1 MSLGFSII
9 PSSSPTKNPK
19 LGPSLVDKLNPNS
32 ANLTKKIIIRIPK
45 KKQLGSTRQRYSR
58 YPSKIASFKYQPT
71 RKGGISIL
79 PSFAKFKKSPKFDIR
94 KLVDSVKHVIEANQK
109 ESLYVNNIS
118 YENASQ
124 WNVEMTDNVVTLKN
138 GSFVNRGKEFRNKQ
152 RSKSGDRETEKKLAF
167 LSKEQNEIN
176 KPTTKLIE
184 TRETNEINET
194 NGAIHPISLQ
204 YLQDE
209 SQIKE
214 IPKMKNNPYT
224 ENKALD
230 TSEQEE
236 LKSYQL
242 KLKMPRR
249 RFILFN
255 PRTYYVG
262 KFPIKSQM

>member
-1 MSLGFSII
+1 M
-9 PSSSPTKNPK
+9 
-19 LGPSLVDKLNPNS
+19 
-32 ANLTKKIIIRIPK
+32 
-45 KKQLGSTRQRYSR
+45 
-58 YPSKIASFKYQPT
+58 
-71 RKGGISIL
+71 
-79 PSFAKFKKSPKFDIR
+79 PSFAKFKKSPKVDIR

-118 YENASQ
+118 YENTSQ

-138 GSFVNRGKEFRNKQ
+138 GSFVNRGKEFRNK
-152 RSKSGDRETEKKLAF
+152 
-167 LSKEQNEIN
+167 
-176 KPTTKLIE
+176 PTTKLIE
-184 TRETNEINET
+184 TKETNEINET

-214 IPKMKNNPYT
+214 IPQMKNNPYT

-255 PRTYYVG
+255 PQTYHVG